1 MILPETLLQPTGET
15 PESAQANH
23 DVQSRL
29 NGSSDGLLTFTAV
42 LHDVPD
48 EDPDDGLSTPDI
60 SQPLG
65 VSRAQTMPVDAQD
78 LRAESADGR
87 FGGSPPGLARGPAGL
102 NGADGMT
109 MQSSG
114 VAWPMGGTTS
124 APAEAAAATPSDS
137 MPQAV
142 DLRMRHGIGVEST
155 WSTATPV
162 ALEIERVELSI
173 RAERATGSD
182 ARMLLATR
190 ADAASSSR
198 AEQPSPGIVRSM
210 TTLAMQQGGAIRMR
224 LDPPA
229 LGELNVQMTVARG
242 HVSMSI
248 AATTVAG
255 AEALAGELHALRTG
269 LEHRGFIIERIS
281 VSGPRDVQENMV
293 QPDADGQAARD
304 DADDP
309 QRDRR
314 RGGGDRR
321 DESEPT
327 MDAILDTVLEL
338 EQGTRQ

>member
-1 MILPETLLQPTGET
+1 
-15 PESAQANH
+15 
-23 DVQSRL
+23 
-29 NGSSDGLLTFTAV
+29 
-42 LHDVPD
+42 
-48 EDPDDGLSTPDI
+48 
-60 SQPLG
+60 
-65 VSRAQTMPVDAQD
+65 
-78 LRAESADGR
+78 
-87 FGGSPPGLARGPAGL
+87 
-102 NGADGMT
+102 
-109 MQSSG
+109 
-114 VAWPMGGTTS
+114 
-124 APAEAAAATPSDS
+124 
-137 MPQAV
+137 
-142 DLRMRHGIGVEST
+142 
-155 WSTATPV
+155 
-162 ALEIERVELSI
+162 
-173 RAERATGSD
+173 
-182 ARMLLATR
+182 
-190 ADAASSSR
+190 
-198 AEQPSPGIVRSM
+198 M

-293 QPDADGQAARD
+293 QPDADGQATRD